1 MHGAFTDKPAIS
13 PRRKLEHEDIQSPNC
28 ARRVSVGGPGTLYS
42 KERGLL
48 GSDETVWGAAQ
59 CVSSRLACSEN
70 ANKHGIQ
77 RTHVARQRVR
87 ANEIRQATSP
97 SCHDSF
103 NEGSPSAFAEQ
114 LTQTL
119 ASEGYSGAD
128 GASCRTYS
136 RRASLLRPQ
145 NVVDAFII
153 DDEARRHQH
162 QSRRPISMSLR
173 LR

>member
-1 MHGAFTDKPAIS
+1 MKTFNRQTVHVASRWEG
-13 PRRKLEHEDIQSPNC
+13 R
-28 ARRVSVGGPGTLYS
+28 ARCTRSSGGCWDPT
-42 KERGLL
+42 RGC
-48 GSDETVWGAAQ
+48 GAAQ

-87 ANEIRQATSP
+87 ANEIRQATSLN
-97 SCHDSF
+97 CHDSF
-103 NEGSPSAFAEQ
+103 HEGSPSAFAEQ
-114 LTQTL
+114 LAQTL
-119 ASEGYSGAD
+119 VSEGYSGAD
-128 GASCRTYS
+128 GASCGTYS

-145 NVVDAFII
+145 DVVDAFII

-162 QSRRPISMSLR
+162 RSRRPISMSLR